1 MRVFSVVGAIGFLL
15 AAPSAHAQVSGRVT
29 SLQIGSDVLFGQEFS
44 LNFCQPT
51 MGADAQCLSDPGT
64 KASSCRFRNDGQPT
78 SHTCDSGSVVDCGQP
93 HFLRKWIM
101 NNMWPP
107 LFPPNPFIY
116 YAPRYRLDFANGW
129 ITEVNW
135 VSCAANNVHQQ
146 TAWRYFNSFPQW
158 TSPAEA
164 AIQGFADHIRPA
176 FARGTIVADVVSDG
190 TQSPKMTLVLEQ
202 FVGGAWSAVSQVTS
216 TDIGSPA
223 AYEVSGYV
231 EPSVDVRV
239 RIEFL
244 SFDARLHDARLFVE
258 QCIPDVSR
266 PGQCLGDP

>member
-1 MRVFSVVGAIGFLL
+1 MQYAMLIKTCMRRCGVVACRRLPCSRDRHRLIRLEDWGRHIRHPSYRSYLSKEIFMRVFSVVGAIGFLL

-176 FARGTIVADVVSDG
+176 FARGTIV
-190 TQSPKMTLVLEQ
+190 
-202 FVGGAWSAVSQVTS
+202 
-216 TDIGSPA
+216 
-223 AYEVSGYV
+223 
-231 EPSVDVRV
+231 
-239 RIEFL
+239 
-244 SFDARLHDARLFVE
+244 
-258 QCIPDVSR
+258 
-266 PGQCLGDP
+266 